1 MKRLVFFVTV
11 LATFSIFGYQTPDS
25 IKEKYSSLYS
35 LKVESLPDGSRS
47 FGEAKMFRRNGL
59 YVLALKGDSFEMAF
73 QHGKLLKQEISQG
86 ALPQVAHIVDNTV
99 KTSLPDLAFV
109 TDFVIKYFYR
119 SITDKMIEH
128 GIKNGGGDAERFFLE
143 AYGMSEGSGI
153 KLDDVIHAAFGP
165 ETLQV
170 ILGKQMSGKK
180 LFNSKSSFPT
190 PMNECTD
197 FSVRGSLT
205 KSGGYII
212 GRNTDYPLNGSF
224 DRFPT
229 VIYYQPTEGPQK
241 YMAVSSAGIHN
252 AGVVGY
258 NESGLFL
265 GVHTVPTLDV
275 SEKGNPVFLVGQKV
289 LKEATTF
296 DEAVEIFNKYK
307 PSAGW
312 TYTLVST
319 KEKRHASIELS
330 NHNLFVREDSGDLH
344 VQTNH
349 YVSPEM
355 SEFNLDLNASINED
369 TKARKMRVEQ
379 MASKKRGALGVQ
391 EAIDIL
397 SNKWDPINREVRGL
411 VNVVAVHTTLS
422 SSVFDTAQHKV
433 YVADGWAPV
442 SQSSYIELP
451 TIEDFNPDTFASE
464 PFSVLENR
472 THVINFPSLAQA
484 EQLFIDAKIA
494 HESELDTQKSSQI
507 LKQVVALDPSNAA
520 YQFVSAIMALKNQDF
535 SSAEASLAA
544 CEKLKYHH
552 YQLLGHY
559 YLGRIYADRG
569 DRNQA
574 LKKLEQVLE
583 GADMALEIPLI
594 RATQAA
600 LDHVYNFGR
609 LRFNT
614 SNLPLFMAE
623 ADMLKYY

>member
-1 MKRLVFFVTV
+1 MMRLVFFVTV

-73 QHGKLLKQEISQG
+73 QHGKLLQQEILKG
-86 ALPQVAHIVDNTV
+86 ALPQVALIVDNTV
-99 KTSLPDLAFV
+99 KTSLPEIPFV

-119 SITDKMIEH
+119 TITDTMLQN
-128 GIKNGGGDAERFFLE
+128 GIRANGGDADRFMQD
-143 AYGMSEGSGI
+143 AYGLSEGSGM
-153 KLDDVIHAAFGP
+153 KLDDVIHAAYGP

-170 ILGKQMSGKK
+170 ILGKQMAGKK
-180 LFNSKSSFPT
+180 LFKSETAFVT
-190 PMNECTD
+190 PINECTD
-197 FSVRGSLT
+197 FSVYGSYT
-205 KSGGYII
+205 KNGDYII

-229 VIYYQPTEGPQK
+229 VIYFQPTDGSQK
-241 YMAVSSAGIHN
+241 YMAVSSAGLHM

-275 SEKGNPVFLVGQKV
+275 SEKGNPVFFVGQKV
-289 LKEATTF
+289 LKDAKTF
-296 DEAVEIFNKYK
+296 DEAVHIFEQYK
-307 PSAGW
+307 PAAGW
-312 TYTLVST
+312 TYTLVSAR
-319 KEKRHASIELS
+319 EKRHASIELS
-330 NHNLFVREDSGDLH
+330 NHNLFVREDEGDLH

-355 SEFNLDLNASINED
+355 AAFNLDLNATINED
-369 TKARKMRVEQ
+369 SKARRLRVEQ
-379 MASKKRGALGVQ
+379 MAEKKQGEIGVQ
-391 EAIDIL
+391 EAVDIL
-397 SNKWDPINREVRGL
+397 SDKWDPIHHEVRGL

-422 SSVFDTAQHKV
+422 SSVFDTARHKV

-442 SQSSYIELP
+442 SQSTYVEVP
-451 TIEDFNPDTFASE
+451 TIEEFNPDTFGSE
-464 PFSVLENR
+464 PFSSFENKSYS
-472 THVINFPSLAQA
+472 INFPSLAQA
-484 EQLFIDAKIA
+484 EQLFIEAKIA

-569 DRNQA
+569 DKNQA

-600 LDHVYNFGR
+600 LDQVYNFGR